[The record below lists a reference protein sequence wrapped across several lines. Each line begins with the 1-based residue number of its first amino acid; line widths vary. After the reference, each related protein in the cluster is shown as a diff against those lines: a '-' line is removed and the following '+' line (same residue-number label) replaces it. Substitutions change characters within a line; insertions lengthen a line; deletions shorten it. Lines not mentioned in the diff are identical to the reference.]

1 MNAALLVQAAVI
13 VLIVGWSV
21 IFAARRLLPASSR
34 RAQAML
40 AQWCD
45 RPAAPRWLRQAAQ
58 RMQPKSTSGSSC
70 ASSGCS
76 ACGGC
81 GAASA
86 KAVSDAQPLAFGP
99 HRRP

>member
-13 VLIVGWSV
+13 ALIVGWSV

-34 RAQAML
+34 RVQAKL
-40 AQWCD
+40 AHWCD

-58 RMQPKSTSGSSC
+58 RMQPKSSTGSSC
-70 ASSGCS
+70 ASACS

-81 GAASA
+81 GATAA
-86 KAVSDAQPLAFGP
+86 KPLSDAPPLAFGP